1 MDSDE
6 ARNPPLAILPAVRHN
21 IMRRQLTI
29 LTIIIVGLYSC
40 STKDSNVQQV
50 TADNSTFS
58 DKDFSSIELFPVDS
72 FSGNK
77 YKIKEINY
85 NIVYLDF
92 YGDKD
97 AERFIARKT
106 TTTEAHTGM
115 EGQNRLIQIDLL
127 PLNNPEK
134 AVLTIKHNCDDIFLE
149 FGNYKTVKYGCCG
162 GEDEYELYDYNNKLI
177 LEGNEQIILTRI
189 PNARTKFYVS
199 FKPEYRDTT
208 ILGRLHF
215 SYNSS
220 ENYQIV
226 IKSDPLPSEQ
236 CSPFSPQLFVKT
248 NDKRDRFIS
257 VSNEYEIWSLDNIK
271 TKEEINGINLQI
283 VFDCDPELKL
293 DTINIPIING
303 KPFGKTDK
311 IQEIKYGRQ

>member
-1 MDSDE
+1 
-6 ARNPPLAILPAVRHN
+6 
-21 IMRRQLTI
+21 MRRQLTI

-40 STKDSNVQQV
+40 STKESNEQQV

-58 DKDFSSIELFPVDS
+58 NKDFSSIELFPVDS

-97 AERFIARKT
+97 AGHFIAKKT

-115 EGQNRLIQIDLL
+115 EGQNRVIQIDLL
-127 PLNNPEK
+127 PFDNPTK
-134 AVLTIKHNCDDIFLE
+134 PALTIKHDCDDITLDFS
-149 FGNYKTVKYGCCG
+149 NYKTAKYGCCG
-162 GEDEYELYDYNNKLI
+162 GENEYELYDYNNKLI

-189 PNARTKFYVS
+189 PNARRNFYVS
-199 FKPEYRDTT
+199 FKPEYHDTT
-208 ILGRLHF
+208 ILGKLYF
-215 SYNSS
+215 SYSS
-220 ENYQIV
+220 SDNYQIL
-226 IKSDPLPSEQ
+226 IKSNPLPSEQ

-248 NDKRDRFIS
+248 NDKQDRFIS
-257 VSNEYEIWSLDNIK
+257 STNEYEIWSLDNIK
-271 TKEEINGINLQI
+271 NKEDINGINLQI

-293 DTINIPIING
+293 DTINIPIIKG
-303 KPFGKTDK
+303 KPFGKDDK
-311 IQEIKYGRQ
+311 IQELIYGRQ

>member
-1 MDSDE
+1 MV
-6 ARNPPLAILPAVRHN
+6 NLLGHN

-29 LTIIIVGLYSC
+29 LTIILGLYSC
-40 STKDSNVQQV
+40 STKDSNEKQV
-50 TADNSTFS
+50 KLDDSNFH
-58 DKDFSSIELFPVDS
+58 DKDFSSIELFPIDS
-72 FSGNK
+72 FSGYK

-92 YGDKD
+92 YGNKA
-97 AERFIARKT
+97 AEHFIAKET
-106 TTTEAHTGM
+106 TTTEAHTAM
-115 EGQNRLIQIDLL
+115 EGQNRTMQIDLS
-127 PLNNPEK
+127 PLNSPTK
-134 AVLTIKHNCDDIFLE
+134 SKLTIKHNCDDIFLE

-162 GEDEYELYDYNNKLI
+162 GEDEYELYDYNNNQI
-177 LEGNEQIILTRI
+177 LEGNEQIILIRLPKARI
-189 PNARTKFYVS
+189 TFYVS

-226 IKSDPLPSEQ
+226 IKSAPFPSEQ

-248 NDKRDRFIS
+248 NNKQDRYIS
-257 VSNEYEIWSLDNIK
+257 STNEYEIWSIENIK
-271 TKEEINGINLQI
+271 TKEDISGINLQI

-303 KPFGKTDK
+303 KPFGNSTK
-311 IQEIKYGRQ
+311 IQELQYEQ